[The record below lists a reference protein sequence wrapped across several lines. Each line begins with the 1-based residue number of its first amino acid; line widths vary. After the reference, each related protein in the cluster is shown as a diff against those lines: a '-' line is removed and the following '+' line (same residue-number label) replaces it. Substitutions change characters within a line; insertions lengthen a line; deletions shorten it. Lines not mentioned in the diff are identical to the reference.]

1 MLPPLNKTNRFMY
14 RPHISYIGYYKTM
27 TQRRGKSNIAQA
39 IASKSKLTQ
48 KDIAEL
54 DKLVKKGI
62 AKEMG

>member
-1 MLPPLNKTNRFMY
+1 
-14 RPHISYIGYYKTM
+14 M